1 MKNSFDLAVVLILAA
16 TAIAATAQFAVAQ
29 EQRAFPP
36 RPIELIVPFA
46 PGGGSG
52 ITGEVIIK

>member
-1 MKNSFDLAVVLILAA
+1 MTKRFGVAVGLTFAA
-16 TAIAATAQFAVAQ
+16 AACAVGATP
-29 EQRAFPP
+29 ASAAGFPE

-52 ITGEVIIK
+52 ITAELM